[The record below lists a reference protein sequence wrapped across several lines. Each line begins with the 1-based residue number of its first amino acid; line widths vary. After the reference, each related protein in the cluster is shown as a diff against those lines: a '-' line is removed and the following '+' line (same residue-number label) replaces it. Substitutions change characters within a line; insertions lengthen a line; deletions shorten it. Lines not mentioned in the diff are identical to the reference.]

1 MNGIAIF
8 DKTSSYNK
16 LGITGTVRF
25 HQCDSEAPVKVQIK
39 LSNLPPNSTRA
50 IHIHEFG
57 DFTEGC
63 KSAGPHY
70 NPHNQTHG
78 TIFIDGMPRHAG
90 DLINNIT
97 SDDKGEVFVEYMD
110 DLVKLFGK
118 DSVIG
123 RSIVIH
129 KRPDDF
135 GLGDNEE
142 SLVTGNAGD
151 RMACSVIGLEKPVH
165 F

>member
-8 DKTSSYNK
+8 DKGSSFNK
-16 LGITGTVRF
+16 VGLEGTVRF
-25 HQCDSEAPVKVQIK
+25 HQCTPESFVKVQIK
-39 LSNLPPNSTRA
+39 LKNLPPNSTRA
-50 IHIHEFG
+50 IHIHQYG
-57 DFTEGC
+57 DFTDGC

-78 TIFIDGMPRHAG
+78 TIFVDGMPRHAG

-97 SDDKGEVFVEYMD
+97 SDENGEVFVEYID
-110 DLVKLFGK
+110 NLVKLFGEY
-118 DSVIG
+118 SVIG

-142 SLVTGNAGD
+142 SLITGNAGD
-151 RMACSVIGLEKPVH
+151 RVACTVIGLEKPVH